1 MSKKDNM
8 KILITATVM
17 SHVAQFHKPLAKV
30 LHRHGCMVEVA
41 ARDNLAEK
49 NGLNLDWAD
58 KIYDVP
64 FERSPLSRSNLKAY
78 KRLKQIISEG
88 AYDIIHCNT
97 PMGGIVTR
105 LAARGSGAHVI
116 YTAHGFHFYRGASRK
131 AWMIYYPIEKLF
143 CRLTSTLITI
153 NREDRDLAKRR
164 FRVDTEYIHGVGVD
178 ASRYTPEQADGAL
191 RRELGVTDRRVILN
205 IGELLPN
212 KGQRFAIAAM
222 AEVRK
227 RHPDA
232 LLVIAGNGPEC
243 AALEAQVG
251 ELGLGDSVRFL
262 GYCTCLEKWQRA
274 AEMLVACSRRE
285 GLPLNVVET
294 MLSGNPAV
302 VSDNRGHREL
312 VDDGVTGFIVP
323 HGDSVAIADR
333 ICRLLDD
340 GDMRTR
346 MGDAALS
353 KGLLYSAENVEK
365 ELEHIYFQ

>member
-1 MSKKDNM
+1 M
-8 KILITATVM
+8 KVLITATVM

-78 KRLKQIISEG
+78 KHLRQIISEG

-105 LAARGSGAHVI
+105 LAARGSGTRVI

-143 CRLTSTLITI
+143 CRLTTTLITI

-164 FRVDTEYIHGVGVD
+164 FKVDTEYIHGVGVD
-178 ASRYTPEQADGAL
+178 ASRYIPERADDKL
-191 RRELGVTDRRVILN
+191 RRELGVVGRRVILN

-212 KGQRFAIAAM
+212 KGQRFAIEAM
-222 AEVRK
+222 KEVVR
-227 RHPDA
+227 RHKNA
-232 LLVIAGNGPEC
+232 LLVIAGNGPERT
-243 AALEAQVG
+243 ALEAQVN
-251 ELGLGDSVRFL
+251 ETGLTDSVRFI

>member
-1 MSKKDNM
+1 M

-30 LHRHGCMVEVA
+30 LHRHGCTVEVA
-41 ARDNLAEK
+41 AHDNLAEK
-49 NGLNLDWAD
+49 NGLKLDWAD
-58 KIYDVP
+58 KVYNVP
-64 FERSPLSRSNLKAY
+64 FERSPLSRSNIRAY
-78 KRLKQIISEG
+78 RRLREIIREG
-88 AYDIIHCNT
+88 HYDVIHCNT

-105 LAARGSGAHVI
+105 LAARSLGARVI

-131 AWMIYYPIEKLF
+131 AWLVFYPIEKLF

-153 NREDRDLAKRR
+153 NREDRDLAKRC
-164 FRVDTEYIHGVGVD
+164 FKVDTEYIHGVGVD
-178 ASRYTPEQADGAL
+178 ASRYIPEPADDKL
-191 RRELGVTDRRVILN
+191 LRELGVVDRRVILN

-212 KGQRFAIAAM
+212 KGQRFAIEAM
-222 AEVRK
+222 REVVRGHK
-227 RHPDA
+227 NA
-232 LLVIAGNGPEC
+232 LLVIAGNGPERT
-243 AALEAQVG
+243 ALEAQVN
-251 ELGLGDSVRFL
+251 ETGLTDSVRFI

-312 VDDGVTGFIVP
+312 VDDGITGFIVP

-340 GDMRTR
+340 GDLRTR

>member
-1 MSKKDNM
+1 M

-64 FERSPLSRSNLKAY
+64 FERSPLSGSNLKAY

-164 FRVDTEYIHGVGVD
+164 FKVDTEYIHGVGVD
-178 ASRYTPEQADGAL
+178 ASRYIPERANDKL
-191 RRELGVTDRRVILN
+191 RRELGVVDRRVILN

-212 KGQRFAIAAM
+212 KGQRFAIEAM
-222 AEVRK
+222 KEVVR
-227 RHPDA
+227 RHKNA
-232 LLVIAGNGPEC
+232 LLVIAGNGPERN
-243 AALEAQVG
+243 ALEAQVN
-251 ELGLGDSVRFL
+251 ETGLTDSVRFI
-262 GYCTCLEKWQRA
+262 GYCSCLEKWQRA

-323 HGDSVAIADR
+323 HGDSVAIAER

-340 GDMRTR
+340 GDLRTR

>member
-1 MSKKDNM
+1 M
-8 KILITATVM
+8 KVLITATVM

-64 FERSPLSRSNLKAY
+64 FERSPLSGSNLKAY

-164 FRVDTEYIHGVGVD
+164 FKVDTEYIHGVGVD
-178 ASRYTPEQADGAL
+178 ASRYIPERADDKL
-191 RRELGVTDRRVILN
+191 RRELGVVGRCVILN

-212 KGQRFAIAAM
+212 KGQRFAIEAM
-222 AEVRK
+222 SEVVR
-227 RHPDA
+227 RHKNA
-232 LLVIAGNGPEC
+232 LLVIAGNGPERN
-243 AALEAQVG
+243 ALEAQVN
-251 ELGLGDSVRFL
+251 ETGLTDSVRFI

-323 HGDSVAIADR
+323 HGDSVAIAER

-340 GDMRTR
+340 GDLRTR

>member
-1 MSKKDNM
+1 M

-30 LHRHGCMVEVA
+30 LHRHGCLVEVA

-49 NGLNLDWAD
+49 NGLNLNWAD

-78 KRLKQIISEG
+78 KRLRQIISEG

-105 LAARGSGAHVI
+105 LAARGSGTRVI

-153 NREDRDLAKRR
+153 NREDRDLSKRR
-164 FRVDTEYIHGVGVD
+164 FKVDTEYIHGVGVD
-178 ASRYTPEQADGAL
+178 ASRYIPERADDKL
-191 RRELGVTDRRVILN
+191 RRELGVVDRRVILN

-212 KGQRFAIAAM
+212 KGQRFAIEAIR
-222 AEVRK
+222 EVVR
-227 RHPDA
+227 RHKNA
-232 LLVIAGNGPEC
+232 LLVIAGNGPERN
-243 AALEAQVG
+243 ALEAQVN
-251 ELGLGDSVRFL
+251 ETGLTDSVRFI

-323 HGDSVAIADR
+323 HGDSIAIADR

-340 GDMRTR
+340 GDLRTR
-346 MGDAALS
+346 MGNAALS

>member
-1 MSKKDNM
+1 MRV
-8 KILITATVM
+8 LITATVM
-17 SHVAQFHKPLAKV
+17 SHVAQFHKPLAAV
-30 LHRHGCMVEVA
+30 LHRHGCTVDVA
-41 ARDNLAEK
+41 ARDNLSEK
-49 NGLNLDWAD
+49 NGLRLDWVERVF
-58 KIYDVP
+58 DVP
-64 FERSPLSRSNLKAY
+64 FERSPLSRSNIKAY
-78 KRLKQIISEG
+78 KRLRQIIHDG
-88 AYDIIHCNT
+88 GYDVIHCNT

-105 LAARGSGAHVI
+105 LAARGSGARVI

-131 AWMIYYPIEKLF
+131 AWLVYYPIEKLF

-164 FRVDTEYIHGVGVD
+164 FKVDTEYIHGVGVD
-178 ASRYTPEQADGAL
+178 ASRYIPERADEAL
-191 RRELGVTDRRVILN
+191 RRELGVVGRRVILS

-212 KGQRFAIAAM
+212 KGQRFAIEAM
-222 AEVRK
+222 KKIAGL
-227 RHPDA
+227 HSDA
-232 LLVIAGNGPEC
+232 LLVIAGNGPERDALKAQAD
-243 AALEAQVG
+243 AA
-251 ELGLGDSVRFL
+251 GLSDSVRFL
-262 GYCTCLEKWQRA
+262 GYCTCLEKWQQA

-285 GLPLNVVET
+285 GLPLNVVEA

-312 VDDGVTGFIVP
+312 VDDGVTGFIVA

-333 ICRLLDD
+333 VCRLLDN
-340 GDMRTR
+340 GDLRAR

>member
-1 MSKKDNM
+1 M

-78 KRLKQIISEG
+78 KRLRQIIGEG

-105 LAARGSGAHVI
+105 LAARGSGARLI

-164 FRVDTEYIHGVGVD
+164 FKVDTEYIHGVGVD
-178 ASRYTPEQADGAL
+178 ASRYIPERANDKL
-191 RRELGVTDRRVILN
+191 RRELGVLDRRVILN

-212 KGQRFAIAAM
+212 KGQRFAIEAM
-222 AEVRK
+222 KEVVR
-227 RHPDA
+227 RHKNA
-232 LLVIAGNGPEC
+232 LLVIAGNGPERNT
-243 AALEAQVG
+243 LEAQVN
-251 ELGLGDSVRFL
+251 ETGLTDSVRFI
-262 GYCTCLEKWQRA
+262 GYCSCLEKWQRA

-340 GDMRTR
+340 GDLRTR

>member
-1 MSKKDNM
+1 M
-8 KILITATVM
+8 KVLITATVM

-78 KRLKQIISEG
+78 KRLRQIISEG

-105 LAARGSGAHVI
+105 LAARGSGTRVI

-143 CRLTSTLITI
+143 CRLTTTLITI

-164 FRVDTEYIHGVGVD
+164 FKVDTEYIHGVGVD
-178 ASRYTPEQADGAL
+178 ASRYIPERADDKL
-191 RRELGVTDRRVILN
+191 RRELGVVGRRVILN

-212 KGQRFAIAAM
+212 KGQRFAIEAM
-222 AEVRK
+222 KEVV
-227 RHPDA
+227 RHHKNA
-232 LLVIAGNGPEC
+232 LLVIAGNGPERT
-243 AALEAQVG
+243 ALEAQVN
-251 ELGLGDSVRFL
+251 ETGLTDSVRFI

-323 HGDSVAIADR
+323 HGDSVVIADR